1 MRFIVRTIFP
11 TEAGNRAVSEPNF
24 LKDVQDFIE
33 NNRAEAAYFAEL
45 DGERNNI
52 FIVDLP
58 SVDRMPAIAEPF
70 FRMGARVEF
79 HPVMNFEDLKK
90 GLSGA
95 RQ

>member
-1 MRFIVRTIFP
+1 MRFIVRTIFT

-24 LKDVQDFIE
+24 LKDIQDFIE
-33 NNRAEAAYFAEL
+33 NNRAEAAYFTEL
-45 DGERNNI
+45 NGERTMI

-58 SVDRMPAIAEPF
+58 SIDRMPAIAERF

-79 HPVMNFEDLKK
+79 HPAMNFEDLKK